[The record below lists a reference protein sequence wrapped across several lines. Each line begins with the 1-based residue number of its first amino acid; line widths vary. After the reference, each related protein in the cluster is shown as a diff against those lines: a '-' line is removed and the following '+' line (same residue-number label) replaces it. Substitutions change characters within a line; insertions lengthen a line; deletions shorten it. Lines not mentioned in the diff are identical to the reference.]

1 MVRHMRYILI
11 LPGLITY
18 IFFLI
23 VPLGI
28 MTVMSFFKPV
38 WPGYKVEFT
47 VSNYIS
53 YLTSPQFKTMLIN
66 TLYTSIGTAFICLVI
81 GFPFAYCY
89 TFKVKSQRAK
99 NYITMFLLAPFL
111 IDWTIRS
118 VAWLSILGEGG
129 VLNSLL
135 LSSGLISKP
144 LKILFTPAALFI
156 IWVQTNLLFMIFP
169 INLALGR
176 LDPEMIDAARVLKAP
191 PHRVIYDIIFKAS
204 LPGVICGFIFVFVNT
219 ISDYVTPALWAG
231 GMQTLGL
238 SVSTYAS
245 QFLWPQ
251 ASAAGIILL
260 VVCIIVLYIL
270 LKIVDI
276 KKLVYE

>member
-1 MVRHMRYILI
+1 MVRNVRYLLL

-23 VPLGI
+23 IPLGI
-28 MTVMSFFKPV
+28 MTAISFFKPV
-38 WPGYKVEFT
+38 WPGYKTEF
-47 VSNYIS
+47 VLDNYIS
-53 YLTSPQFKTMLIN
+53 YLMSPQFTIMLIN
-66 TLYTSIGTAFICLVI
+66 TLITSIGTALICLVI

-89 TFKVKSQRAK
+89 TFHIKSQKVK
-99 NYITMFLLAPFL
+99 NYIIMFLLAPFL

-118 VAWLSILGEGG
+118 VAWISILGESGF
-129 VLNSLL
+129 LNSLL
-135 LSSGLISKP
+135 LSMGVISEP
-144 LKILFTPAALFI
+144 FKILFTPTALFI

-176 LDPEMIDAARVLKAP
+176 LDPEMVDAAKVLKAP
-191 PHRVIYDIIFKAS
+191 PHRVFYDIIFKSA

-238 SVSTYAS
+238 SVSTYAG

-251 ASAAGIILL
+251 ASAAGLILL
-260 VVCIIVLYIL
+260 IICIIVLYLL

>member
-1 MVRHMRYILI
+1 MA
-11 LPGLITY
+11 
-18 IFFLI
+18 
-23 VPLGI
+23 
-28 MTVMSFFKPV
+28 VMSFFKPV
-38 WPGYKVEFT
+38 WPGYKAEFT
-47 VSNYIS
+47 INNYIS
-53 YLTSPQFKTMLIN
+53 YVTSPQFLTMLTN
-66 TLYTSIGTAFICLVI
+66 TIYTSIGTAIICLVI
-81 GFPFAYCY
+81 GFPYAYCY
-89 TFKVKSQRAK
+89 TFKITSQRTK
-99 NYITMFLLAPFL
+99 NYLTMLLLAPFL

-118 VAWLSILGEGG
+118 VAWLSILGESGI
-129 VLNSLL
+129 LNSML
-135 LSSGLISKP
+135 LSLGLISKP

-176 LDPEMIDAARVLKAP
+176 LDPEMINAAKVLKAP

-238 SVSTYAS
+238 SVSSYAS

-260 VVCIIVLYIL
+260 IICAVVLYIL
-270 LKIVDI
+270 LKIVDV

>member
-1 MVRHMRYILI
+1 MAKYTRYILL
-11 LPGLITY
+11 LPGLVTFL
-18 IFFLI
+18 FFL
-23 VPLGI
+23 VTPLAI
-28 MTVMSFFKPV
+28 MAIMSFYTPV
-38 WPGYKVEFT
+38 WPGYT
-47 VSNYIS
+47 TDLTLSNYIS
-53 YLTSPQFKTMLIN
+53 YITSPQFPILLFN
-66 TLYTSIGTAFICLVI
+66 TFSTSLLTAFICLLI

-89 TFKVKSQRAK
+89 TFKIKSDKTR
-99 NYITMFLLAPFL
+99 NYIIMFLMAPFL

-118 VAWLSILGEGG
+118 MAWISILGEKGF
-129 VLNSLL
+129 VNSLF
-135 LSSGLISKP
+135 LSLGLAKEPIKF
-144 LKILFTPAALFI
+144 LFTPAALFV

-176 LDPEMIDAARVLKAP
+176 MDPEVINAAKVLKAP
-191 PHRVIYDIIFKAS
+191 PHRVFYDIIFKMA

-219 ISDYVTPALWAG
+219 ISDYVTPSLWAG

-251 ASAAGIILL
+251 ASAGGIILL
-260 VVCIIVLYIL
+260 AACIVVLYIL
-270 LKIVDI
+270 LKVVDI